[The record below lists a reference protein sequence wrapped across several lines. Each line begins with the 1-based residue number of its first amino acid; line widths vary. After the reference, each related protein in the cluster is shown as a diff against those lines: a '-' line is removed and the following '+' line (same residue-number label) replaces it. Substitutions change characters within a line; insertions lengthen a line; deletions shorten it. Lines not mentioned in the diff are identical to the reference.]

1 MEKELIQKRAQDALM
16 ARDFELAVRL
26 LKMLLRDSP
35 GDTKILK
42 ELGAAY
48 VRSGDDRKAL
58 MYYEQTLAFSPRD
71 TEAMNSMGAIYRRI
85 GEYGKSISILQ
96 RALDEAGESA
106 DVNYN
111 LGFTYKEMGNYD
123 DAIDAFESVVREN
136 PADVLAYNHIGMI
149 YLARKNYAKAA
160 ASFVC
165 GLRTDPNHPI
175 LQYNLAKCHEATGQ
189 YSDAIR
195 CYEAALRARP
205 GWQDAVRD
213 YGSLL
218 VKCQKTREAADLV
231 RRALALHPD
240 DPALYSVL
248 GNLYLAE
255 YDYDN
260 AEKNFRQAEKYA
272 PSDIDVLSGLAEAL
286 EKGEKPHEA
295 LRTVMRALEL
305 EPKNR
310 EMKKQY
316 THVLLSAGEYAEA
329 HRNIASLYEDSGRND
344 AQILDL
350 YAQYFICTGDDAKAE
365 ECFGRIRKVA
375 PEYSAFTLSAADRY
389 NQKGKFDMA
398 EKMADEYTE
407 TNANDPAGFA
417 LLGQIYAEKGD
428 RGKAIEMFDRS
439 LSLNG
444 NNVLA
449 RNRKRI
455 LETEHELA
463 PEPVLQDEEAGKAEA
478 MPLSD
483 RAAPDDGA
491 DSEFDFSAFGDD
503 EQEKAESSGV
513 EAENHGSHP
522 DESLSLL
529 AEEEP
534 LSPIPALD
542 DDTFPGREDDG
553 TDGFFSME
561 AADFQEDIQDGEAEF
576 PDVNGVISGNGRQ
589 PDTEKDVRTM
599 HKEHEEC
606 CEEYAGPYASAA
618 GLRMA
623 EENSRLAETAEK
635 LSRATAAMAGHL
647 VTVTAQAE
655 RISGADG
662 IPAAGA
668 DTRPQPGSKEDG
680 NITGESISETLR
692 KIGMILQ
699 DADSAE
705 KYADEIRL
713 LVRLRE
719 LGRALPEKKRMEFM
733 SGRTRMQI
741 EYLIARLQGK
751 PGLLATAR
759 SLLRTGL
766 PGAEK
771 RQSEAENPSAVYVLA
786 TMRSLC
792 SHLEDR
798 ELAAALTTAA
808 DTVLER
814 MELRNGGCQE
824 RAEF

>member
-1 MEKELIQKRAQDALM
+1 MERELIQKRAQDALM

-26 LKMLLRDSP
+26 LKMLLKDSP

-58 MYYEQTLAFSPRD
+58 MYYEQTLTFSPHD
-71 TEAMNSMGAIYRRI
+71 ADAMNSMGAIYRRI
-85 GEYGKSISILQ
+85 GEYGKSINILQ
-96 RALDEAGESA
+96 RALDESGESA
-106 DVNYN
+106 AVNYN

-189 YSDAIR
+189 YNDAIR
-195 CYEAALRARP
+195 CYEAALRAKP
-205 GWQDAVRD
+205 GWQDAVHD
-213 YGSLL
+213 YGRLL

-295 LRTVMRALEL
+295 LRTVMKALEL

-310 EMKKQY
+310 EVKKQY

-329 HRNIASLYEDSGRND
+329 HRNIASLYEGSGRND

-365 ECFGRIRKVA
+365 ECFGRIKKLA
-375 PEYSAFTLSAADRY
+375 PEYSAFTLSAAARY

-428 RGKAIEMFDRS
+428 RGRAIEMFDRS

-444 NNVLA
+444 NNALV
-449 RNRKRI
+449 RKRKRI
-455 LETEHELA
+455 LETEHEQA
-463 PEPVLQDEEAGKAEA
+463 PEPVLQDEEAESK
-478 MPLSD
+478 PQ
-483 RAAPDDGA
+483 PDQAVQDDDT
-491 DSEFDFSAFGDD
+491 DSEFDFSAFGDNEPEKTESAGSD
-503 EQEKAESSGV
+503 E
-513 EAENHGSHP
+513 ENHDASP

-534 LSPIPALD
+534 LNPLPALD
-542 DDTFPGREDDG
+542 DDPLTGGADDG
-553 TDGFFSME
+553 TDDFFSME
-561 AADFQEDIQDGEAEF
+561 TADFQEDIQDRETAF
-576 PDVNGVISGNGRQ
+576 PDVNDVISGNTQ
-589 PDTEKDVRTM
+589 EPNPEKDTGTI
-599 HKEHEEC
+599 HEGHEEYHG
-606 CEEYAGPYASAA
+606 EYTEPYASAA

-647 VTVTAQAE
+647 VTVTAQTE
-655 RISGADG
+655 RISGTDDIA
-662 IPAAGA
+662 AAGTDAQA
-668 DTRPQPGSKEDG
+668 DSKEGG

-699 DADSAE
+699 DSDSAE

-719 LGRALPEKKRMEFM
+719 LGCALPEKKRMEFM
-733 SGRTRMQI
+733 SGRIRMQI
-741 EYLIARLQGK
+741 EYLIARLQGR
-751 PGLLATAR
+751 PGLLAMAR
-759 SLLRTGL
+759 SLLRTGI

-771 RQSEAENPSAVYVLA
+771 RQPEPENPSAVYVLT
-786 TMRSLC
+786 TMRNLC

-814 MELRNGGCQE
+814 MELRDGSGQE
-824 RAEF
+824 MAEV